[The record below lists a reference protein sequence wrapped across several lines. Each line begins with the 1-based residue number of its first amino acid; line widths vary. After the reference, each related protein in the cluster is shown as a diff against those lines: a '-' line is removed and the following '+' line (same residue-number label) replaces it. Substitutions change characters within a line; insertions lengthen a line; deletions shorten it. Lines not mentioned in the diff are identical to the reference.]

1 MRVLPFIHPINDGK
15 TEQQCFFLMQD
26 TADMWSFRFEETE
39 GLFKSFLNPRVP
51 LLHLHCTPSYS
62 VLAIKSLIYSWSRL
76 PEHTVITTFCADQE
90 KKIL

>member
-1 MRVLPFIHPINDGK
+1 MFFSDAGHSRYVVL
-15 TEQQCFFLMQD
+15 
-26 TADMWSFRFEETE
+26 SFRGNRRIIQIVSESQGTAIA
-39 GLFKSFLNPRVP
+39 P
-51 LLHLHCTPSYS
+51 TPSYS